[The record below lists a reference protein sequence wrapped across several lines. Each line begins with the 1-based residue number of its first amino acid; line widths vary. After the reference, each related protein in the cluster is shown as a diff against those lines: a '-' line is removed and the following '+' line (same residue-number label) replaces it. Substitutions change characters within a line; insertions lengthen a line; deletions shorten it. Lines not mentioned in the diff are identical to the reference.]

1 MATQMFAQL
10 FIQDCKTAKAAGQV
24 LSQSPTQR
32 PDQQEPSSRLGP
44 RTRLRALVLL
54 AITVAGLYI
63 CYLLTVP
70 FLPAL
75 TWAIALAILFAP
87 AHRRVEAKV
96 TNPNLAATI
105 SVLAIGLI
113 VVAPAIVLSERLF
126 EEVVRGTIT
135 LQDKVASGEWRR
147 AVEGHIGLGK
157 LVQWIDQVDLPAVIG
172 NVAAWLT
179 AMSASLVREWVLQ
192 LITAVLTFY
201 LLFYFLRD
209 RKMAVAWLRE
219 ISPLS
224 EVEISRLF
232 DRLTATVQ
240 ATLYG
245 TVVVAAV
252 QGALGG
258 LIFWWLGLP
267 APALWG
273 LVTGL
278 LAIVPVLGAFVVWV
292 PTAIFLA
299 LDGNWGKAL
308 ILVAWGAVVVG
319 GIDNLLYPMLVGR
332 RLRLH
337 TIPAFISIVGGLI
350 LFGPSGLLLGP
361 LAVTTTV
368 FFLEIWRIR
377 ARGSEPTT

>member
-1 MATQMFAQL
+1 MTGRA
-10 FIQDCKTAKAAGQV
+10 DH
-24 LSQSPTQR
+24 
-32 PDQQEPSSRLGP
+32 QEPSSRLGP
-44 RTRLRALVLL
+44 RTRLRAFVLL

-63 CYLLTVP
+63 CYLLTLP

-75 TWAIALAILFAP
+75 TWAVALAILFAP

-96 TNPNLAATI
+96 RNPNLAATI

-113 VVAPAIVLSERLF
+113 VVAPAIFLSERLF
-126 EEVVRGTIT
+126 AEAAQGTVT
-135 LQDKVASGEWRR
+135 LQEKLVSGEWRR
-147 AVEGHIGLGK
+147 AVGGHVVLAK
-157 LVQWIDQVDLPAVIG
+157 LVQLIDQLNLPAVIG
-172 NVAAWLT
+172 NVTAWLT
-179 AMSASLVREWVLQ
+179 ATSASLVREWVLQ

-209 RKMAVAWLRE
+209 RKLAVDWLLE

-224 EVEISRLF
+224 EVEMSRLF
-232 DRLTATVQ
+232 ERLAATVQ

-245 TVVVAAV
+245 TVAIAAV
-252 QGALGG
+252 QGTLGG

-273 LVTGL
+273 LVMGL

-292 PTAIFLA
+292 PTALFLA

-308 ILVAWGAVVVG
+308 ILTAWGAVVVG
-319 GIDNLLYPMLVGR
+319 GIDNLLYPMLVGN
-332 RLRLH
+332 RLKLH
-337 TIPAFISIVGGLI
+337 TIPALISIVGGVI

-361 LAVTTTV
+361 LALTTTV

-377 ARGSEPTT
+377 ATGREPMP